1 MNATEIVLRG
11 NTMNF
16 VFLSPNFPKTYWHFT
31 QGLKNNGVTTLGIGD
46 CPYDELDRECRSS
59 LVEYYKVS
67 SMEDYDEVYRAVAFF
82 AFKYGKIDWLET
94 NNEYWLLRD
103 ARLRTDFNITTGLQ
117 NDRIDGIKY
126 KSRMKEFY
134 AKAGVKTAR
143 HHLVTNLEEGLA
155 FIAQV
160 GYPVVVKP
168 DNGVGAAATYKLKN
182 EEDVKAF
189 YADIPPVQYIMEEFI
204 NGTIVSYDGICDSNR
219 DIIFETSHYFPDPV
233 MDVVNDQL
241 DLWYY
246 SRKEIP
252 ADLKDAGRRTIKA
265 FASNSR
271 FFHCEFFVLNED
283 KEGLGKK
290 GDIFGLEVNMR
301 PPGGYSPDMMNY
313 ANDIDVYQIWADMVC
328 FDRGRF
334 DPEHRPYCCVYASR
348 RRGTQYIR
356 SHEDIYT
363 AYGRNILMYEEMPE
377 VLSGAMGNFAYIARF
392 PTEAEAIAFA
402 EFALKK

>member
-271 FFHCEFFVLNED
+271 FFHCEFFTLNED

-328 FDRGRF
+328 FDHGRF
-334 DPEHRPYCCVYASR
+334 DPQHRPYCCVYASR
-348 RRGTQYIR
+348 RRSHQYAN
-356 SHEDIYT
+356 SHEDIFA
-363 AYGRNILMYEEMPE
+363 AYGANIVMYEEMPE

-392 PTEAEAIAFA
+392 STEAEAIAFA